1 MGSMTEISDRLEQG
15 RAALEGKGWRQA
27 YEILSE
33 LDRTERLEAED
44 LERLADAAWW
54 TGRMD
59 EAIETRTRAYAG
71 RLDRGEQRPAAVI
84 ALHLAR
90 DHELKRSGLQG
101 AWLARAERLL
111 KGEEECPEHGYLER
125 TRSRLALAAG
135 DFDSAIAHA
144 ERTLE
149 LGSRF
154 GDRNLM
160 ALGLHDKGSALV
172 RHGDAE
178 TGLAL
183 IDEAT
188 VAAVSGEL
196 NQYATGIVYCGV
208 ISASRDVADLARA
221 GNWTEAATRWCERQA
236 ISGFPG
242 GCRVN
247 RPEGMRLRGSWPEA
261 EEEIRTAVAELNEF
275 APSIAGQAFYELGEL
290 QLRMGDLAAAEDAF
304 RQAHGLGV
312 EPQPGL
318 ALLRLSSGDLEAA
331 RRGISRALSDETR
344 NRLSRACLLPAKV
357 EISLAVG
364 ELEDARTAAEEL
376 TEIAEDYGTPSLIAH
391 AAAASGSVAL
401 AEQDADG
408 ALLALRRAIRVYQE
422 VETPYEAARTRMVA
436 AEAYRLDGDTD
447 AAELELPP

>member
-221 GNWTEAATRWCERQA
+221 GNWTEAAERWCDRQA

-242 GCRVN
+242 ICRVN
-247 RPEGMRLRGSWPEA
+247 RAEVMRLRGTWPEA
-261 EEEIRTAVAELNEF
+261 EAEIQRAVDELHDF
-275 APSIAGQAFYELGEL
+275 APDVAGLAFYELGEL
-290 QLRMGDLAAAEDAF
+290 QLRMGDLAAAEQAF
-304 RQAHGLGV
+304 RDAHALGTD
-312 EPQPGL
+312 PHPGL
-318 ALLRLSSGDLEAA
+318 ALLRLARGEVDAA
-331 RRGISRALSDETR
+331 RRGMRRALDGKAD
-344 NRLSRACLLPAKV
+344 RLVRPRRLPAQV
-357 EISLAVG
+357 E
-364 ELEDARTAAEEL
+364 
-376 TEIAEDYGTPSLIAH
+376 
-391 AAAASGSVAL
+391 VA
-401 AEQDADG
+401 
-408 ALLALRRAIRVYQE
+408 
-422 VETPYEAARTRMVA
+422 
-436 AEAYRLDGDTD
+436 
-447 AAELELPP
+447 